1 MIKILPYHEAY
12 EAGIKA
18 LFAIPVSGDLVL
30 SLEREDNYFKG
41 ALIQTEVPKVFL
53 CVDNEQVVGVFNVG
67 ERRSIV
73 DGLVVYVPYF
83 CDLRIHPNYQKG
95 TLLLR
100 IIKFV
105 NEVCTDLDNMP
116 ALTVVF
122 SDNYRMIDMINRR
135 SKFDGS
141 SIPFYHE
148 LATLNTYI
156 FRLKRTK
163 ELKNSVLKFRQATK
177 DDIHHMM
184 QLQSQVEKFDFH
196 PFYDF
201 ANIGADPYYE
211 GLKFSDY
218 YLAFKEDTLYGICG
232 IWDMSDIKQTVVK
245 SYSSRLKY
253 IRPFYNF
260 LLARFFNFPYLPSSG
275 SRLKTIQ
282 LHSILI
288 RDREPQIF
296 RHLLNSIA
304 TIYCLPKDT
313 SLLCTLDQRDRLSN
327 VFSTVPNKITKEGRA
342 YLVNRKK
349 EIEPYLEGGYLCI
362 DAARI

>member
-95 TLLLR
+95 TILLR

-116 ALTVVF
+116 ALTIVF

-141 SIPFYHE
+141 NIEYLH
-148 LATLNTYI
+148 I
-156 FRLKRTK
+156 
-163 ELKNSVLKFRQATK
+163 
-177 DDIHHMM
+177 
-184 QLQSQVEKFDFH
+184 QVEEDK
-196 PFYDF
+196 
-201 ANIGADPYYE
+201 GA
-211 GLKFSDY
+211 
-218 YLAFKEDTLYGICG
+218 
-232 IWDMSDIKQTVVK
+232 
-245 SYSSRLKY
+245 
-253 IRPFYNF
+253 
-260 LLARFFNFPYLPSSG
+260 
-275 SRLKTIQ
+275 
-282 LHSILI
+282 
-288 RDREPQIF
+288 
-296 RHLLNSIA
+296 
-304 TIYCLPKDT
+304 
-313 SLLCTLDQRDRLSN
+313 
-327 VFSTVPNKITKEGRA
+327 
-342 YLVNRKK
+342 
-349 EIEPYLEGGYLCI
+349 
-362 DAARI
+362 